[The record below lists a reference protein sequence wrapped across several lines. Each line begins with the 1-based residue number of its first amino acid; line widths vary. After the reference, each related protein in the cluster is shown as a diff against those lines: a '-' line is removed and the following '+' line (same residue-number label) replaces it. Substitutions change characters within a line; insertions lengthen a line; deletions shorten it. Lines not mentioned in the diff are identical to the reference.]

1 MTDALP
7 EAARVE
13 AARARNARAG
23 TAKPGA
29 VPPQD
34 LPADT
39 TVPAAATA
47 EVAPAEPAQAE
58 PPAPDVELLDP
69 LSAARALDAAP
80 RAAARGFLGADPVTQ
95 NPHLT
100 ARHLA
105 AQDAQVLRRGDALLG
120 YAPNPLQPRQARV
133 ATTSPDP
140 EPLLALL
147 EFLRTYHRCFSF
159 VAETPADSPV
169 LPALE
174 ACGFTSR
181 GVLPGHL
188 FRSGRHVDV
197 QVHALVRRPDTADHG
212 REG

>member
-1 MTDALP
+1 MTDTLP
-7 EAARVE
+7 EAA
-13 AARARNARAG
+13 
-23 TAKPGA
+23 
-29 VPPQD
+29 
-34 LPADT
+34 
-39 TVPAAATA
+39 PAAAT
-47 EVAPAEPAQAE
+47 
-58 PPAPDVELLDP
+58 DVELLDP
-69 LSAARALDAAP
+69 LGAARALDAAP
-80 RAAARGFLGADPVTQ
+80 RAAARGFLGTDPVTQ
-95 NPHLT
+95 NPELT

-105 AQDAQVLRRGDALLG
+105 AQDARVLRRGDALLG

-140 EPLLALL
+140 ELLLALL

-188 FRSGRHVDV
+188 FWSGRHVDV
-197 QVHALVRRPDTADHG
+197 QVHALVRRPDTDDHG